1 VSKARIAT
9 KRDPNAIVRYF
20 RETGAELRRVNWPT
34 RREAA
39 NMTVI
44 VLVSVGV
51 TSAILG
57 LLDFLFSRFFA
68 FIISLG

>member
-1 VSKARIAT
+1 MTKARSAT
-9 KRDPNAIVRYF
+9 KREPNAVVRYF

-34 RREAA
+34 RHEAA
-39 NMTVI
+39 NMTLI

-57 LLDFLFSRFFA
+57 LLDFLFSR
-68 FIISLG
+68 SSR

>member
-1 VSKARIAT
+1 MAT

>member
-1 VSKARIAT
+1 MSKARIAT

>member
-1 VSKARIAT
+1 MSKARVLS
-9 KRDPNAIVRYF
+9 KREPNAIVRYF

-44 VLVSVGV
+44 VLISVGV
-51 TSAILG
+51 TSALLG
-57 LLDFLFSRFFA
+57 LLDYLFSRFFA
-68 FIISLG
+68 LIISLA

>member
-1 VSKARIAT
+1 MSKAQIAT
-9 KRDPNAIVRYF
+9 KRDPNAIVPYF
-20 RETGAELRRVNWPT
+20 REPGAELRRVNWPT

>member
-1 VSKARIAT
+1 MSKARIAT
-9 KRDPNAIVRYF
+9 RREPNRIVRYF

-34 RREAA
+34 RREAT
-39 NMTVI
+39 NMTI
-44 VLVSVGV
+44 VVLASVGA

-68 FIISLG
+68 FIIGLA

>member
-1 VSKARIAT
+1 
-9 KRDPNAIVRYF
+9 VRYF

-44 VLVSVGV
+44 VLISVGV
-51 TSAILG
+51 TSALLG
-57 LLDFLFSRFFA
+57 LLDYLFSRFFA
-68 FIISLG
+68 LIINLA

>member
-1 VSKARIAT
+1 MSKARVLS
-9 KRDPNAIVRYF
+9 KREPNAIVRYF

-44 VLVSVGV
+44 VLISVGV
-51 TSAILG
+51 TSALLG
-57 LLDFLFSRFFA
+57 LLDYLFSRFFA
-68 FIISLG
+68 LIINLA